1 VKVDLPGVAAREG
14 EIVRAER
21 AERVENTFV
30 LNVDGAFDVLPSHGT
45 IQTGYLRGLVDL
57 VRSRGCDPRKVL
69 EHHDIDARTFE
80 DPDQHI
86 KCASAVNLL
95 ESCSSLLHDPLFG
108 MRLAE
113 RQDPD
118 VFGCAATL
126 ARAAPN
132 LRLALQSLI
141 DYVPV
146 SASPECELEMVT
158 GREIAELR
166 WRTDTGLGESEQ
178 VNYQGLFLITKT
190 LQSLAGPHFRPRYA
204 TLTFKIG
211 RSALQPI
218 QERLGCRVSGN
229 AEAHAIA
236 FPVEFLDQPIATS
249 NKMLFS
255 LLGGYLSQLRAA
267 SKSGFVEQVESYVRR
282 ALASGTCSVNGCAA
296 KLGTSSRT
304 LQKRLT
310 RMDVKFSNIVQDER
324 IKLAKHALSH
334 GDCTLDEI
342 ALQLGYSEQT
352 SFGRAFKRATGMTPQ
367 AFRQAEDRR
376 RSLS

>member
-1 VKVDLPGVAAREG
+1 M
-14 EIVRAER
+14 RAEQV
-21 AERVENTFV
+21 ERVENTFV
-30 LNVDGAFDVLPSHGT
+30 LNVDGAFDLLPSHGT

-69 EHHDIDARTFE
+69 EHHEIDLRTFE

-118 VFGCAATL
+118 VFGCATTL
-126 ARAAPN
+126 ARAAPS

-166 WRTDTGLGESEQ
+166 WRTDTGLGDCEQ
-178 VNYQGLFLITKT
+178 VNYQGLFLIAKT
-190 LQSLAGPHFRPRYA
+190 LKSLAGPHFRPRYA
-204 TLTFKIG
+204 TLTFKIA
-211 RSALQPI
+211 RNALQPI
-218 QERLGCRVSGN
+218 QERLGCKVTGN

-236 FPVEFLDQPIATS
+236 FPVEMLDRPIATS

-255 LLGGYLSQLRAA
+255 LLGGYLNQLRAA

-282 ALASGTCSVNGCAA
+282 ALAGGNCSVNGCAA

-310 RMDVKFSNIVQDER
+310 RMDVKFSNIVQSER
-324 IKLAKHALSH
+324 IKLAKHALLH

-352 SFGRAFKRATGMTPQ
+352 SFGRAFKRSTGMTPQ
-367 AFRQAEDRR
+367 AFRLTEDRR
-376 RSLS
+376 RFLS

>member
-1 VKVDLPGVAAREG
+1 MRT
-14 EIVRAER
+14 
-21 AERVENTFV
+21 ENTIV
-30 LNVDGAFDVLPSHGT
+30 LSVDGAFDMVPSHGT
-45 IQTGYLRGLVDL
+45 LQAGYFRGLLDL
-57 VRSRGCDPRKVL
+57 VRSRGRDPRKIL
-69 EHHDIDARTFE
+69 ERHQIDSRTFE

-86 KCASAVNLL
+86 ECAAAVNLL
-95 ESCSSLLHDPLFG
+95 ESCSSLLNDPLFG

-113 RQDPD
+113 RQDPE
-118 VFGCAATL
+118 VFGCSATL

-146 SASPECELEMVT
+146 VAPDCEIEVVT

-166 WRTDTGLGESEQ
+166 WRTDTGLGNSEQ
-178 VNYQGLFLITKT
+178 VNYQGLLLMTKS
-190 LQSLAGPHFRPRYA
+190 LQMLAGPHFRPRYA
-204 TLTFKIG
+204 TLTFKIP
-211 RSALQPI
+211 RSNLQPM
-218 QERLGCRVSGN
+218 QDRLGCKVSGN

-236 FPVEFLDQPIATS
+236 FPVEMLDRPITTS
-249 NKMLFS
+249 NKMLYG

-267 SKSGFVEQVESYVRR
+267 SRAGFVEQVERYVRR
-282 ALASGTCSVNGCAA
+282 ALATGSCSVNGCAA

-310 RMDVKFSNIVQDER
+310 RMDVKFSNIVQGER
-324 IKLAKHALSH
+324 IKLAKHALLH

-352 SFGRAFKRATGMTPQ
+352 SFGRAFKRATGVTPQ
-367 AFRQAEDRR
+367 AFRSTEDRAPADILNAR
-376 RSLS
+376 LMTRTPASTR

>member
-1 VKVDLPGVAAREG
+1 M
-14 EIVRAER
+14 
-21 AERVENTFV
+21 RVENTFV
-30 LNVDGAFDVLPSHGT
+30 LRVDGALNAVPSHGT
-45 IQTGYLRGLVDL
+45 LQAGYFRGLLDL

-69 EHHDIDARTFE
+69 EHNEIDSRTFE

-86 KCASAVNLL
+86 ECAAAVNLL
-95 ESCSSLLHDPLFG
+95 ESCSSLLHDSLFG

-118 VFGCAATL
+118 VFGCSATL

-146 SASPECELEMVT
+146 VAPDCEIEVVS
-158 GREIAELR
+158 GRQIAELR
-166 WRTDTGLGESEQ
+166 WRTDTGLGDTEQ
-178 VNYQGLFLITKT
+178 VNYQGLILMTKT
-190 LQSLAGPHFRPRYA
+190 LQMLAGSQFRPRYA
-204 TLTFKIG
+204 TLTFKIP
-211 RSALQPI
+211 RSNLLTLQD
-218 QERLGCRVSGN
+218 RLGCRVSGN

-236 FPVEFLDQPIATS
+236 FPVELLDRPVPTS
-249 NKMLFS
+249 NKVLYS
-255 LLGGYLSQLRAA
+255 LLGSYMSQLRDA
-267 SKSGFVEQVESYVRR
+267 SRSGFVDQVESYVRR
-282 ALASGTCSVNGCAA
+282 ALAGGNCSVNGCAA

-310 RMDVKFSNIVQDER
+310 RMDVKFSNIVQSER
-324 IKLAKHALSH
+324 IKLAKHALLH

-352 SFGRAFKRATGMTPQ
+352 SFGRAFKRSTGMTPQ
-367 AFRQAEDRR
+367 AFRLTEDRR
-376 RSLS
+376 HFLT

>member
-1 VKVDLPGVAAREG
+1 M
-14 EIVRAER
+14 
-21 AERVENTFV
+21 RVENTFV
-30 LNVDGAFDVLPSHGT
+30 LSVDGAFDVLPSHGT
-45 IQTGYLRGLVDL
+45 LQAGYLRGLVDL
-57 VRSRGCDPRKVL
+57 VRSRGCDPCKVL
-69 EHHDIDARTFE
+69 EHHEIDSRTFE

-86 KCASAVNLL
+86 KCVDAVNLL
-95 ESCSSLLHDPLFG
+95 ESCSNLLRDPLFG

-126 ARAAPN
+126 ARAAPS

-146 SASPECELEMVT
+146 CASPECEVELAT

-166 WRTDTGLGESEQ
+166 WRTDTGLGDSEQ
-178 VNYQGLFLITKT
+178 VNYQGLFLFAKT
-190 LQSLAGPHFRPRYA
+190 LQTLAGPRFRPEYA
-204 TLTFKIG
+204 TLTFKIA
-211 RSALQPI
+211 RSTLQPL
-218 QERLGCRVSGN
+218 QERLGCKVSGN
-229 AEAHAIA
+229 ADAHAIA
-236 FPVEFLDQPIATS
+236 FPAELLDQPVATS

-267 SKSGFVEQVESYVRR
+267 SRAGFVEQVESCVRR
-282 ALASGTCSVNGCAA
+282 ALATGSCSVSGCAA

-310 RMDVKFSNIVQDER
+310 KMDVRFSNIVQRER
-324 IKLAKHALSH
+324 IRLAKHALLH
-334 GDCTLDEI
+334 GDSTLDEI

-352 SFGRAFKRATGMTPQ
+352 SFGRAFKRSTGMTPQ
-367 AFRQAEDRR
+367 AFRLTEDRKR
-376 RSLS
+376 FWG